1 MEEKIKAKL
10 EEIAKQKEQL
20 VAQLNA
26 LMGAEQ
32 TLLSLLEEDKN
43 DEPHD

>member
-10 EEIAKQKEQL
+10 VELSKAKEQA

-26 LMGAEQ
+26 LLGAEQ
-32 TLLSLLEEDKN
+32 ALRELIGEEKEGD
-43 DEPHD
+43 

>member
-32 TLLSLLEEDKN
+32 TLRALLEGDDNDKS
-43 DEPHD
+43 HD